1 MSLFQE
7 ILQKYWGYSEFRE
20 LQENIIQSLYDGK
33 DTLGLMPTG
42 GGKSLTFQ
50 VPVLALE
57 GLCVVVTPLI
67 ALMKDQVD
75 NLKKKGIK
83 ALAVYSGMSNDEI
96 QTAYDNAIFGDFKF
110 LYLSPERLSS
120 PLFLKKL
127 SLMKVC
133 AVVID
138 EAHCISQWGYDFR
151 PAYMQI
157 ASIRE
162 LLPNVPFLALTAT
175 ATPKVVDDIQERL
188 SFNEKN
194 VFKKSFERQ
203 NLVYLVRQ
211 VDSKEAELVKI
222 LSKMQGSIMI
232 YVRNRKKTKEIATL
246 LQSNGFVA
254 DYFHAGLSH
263 KEKQLKQD
271 LWKNNEIPIIVCTN
285 AFGMGIDKPDVRLVI
300 HMDLPNSI
308 EEYFQE
314 AGRAGRDEKKSYA
327 LILTHKSDKSRL
339 LKRIQDEF
347 PEKEFISKVY
357 DSLSYYYQIA
367 AGYGTEKYYQFLIG
381 KFCKTYKYPI
391 LPTHNAL
398 KILSLA
404 GYIDYQDIVD
414 FKSQLMFQVTRQE
427 LYTFDLSDKIDAVIK
442 TVMRLY
448 TGVFAD
454 LVSIDE
460 EEIASL
466 NQMTRQEVYEALA
479 YCSKIHL
486 ITYIPS
492 SKVPLIT
499 YLIPRIESKYLKI
512 KDEVYTNRKKM
523 YTDRLK
529 SMYDYVNQ
537 SIFCRSK
544 MLLQYFG
551 EQNAKECGQCDICL
565 ERKKSPRKPSEDI
578 RNKLLSLLAEDEYL
592 MDEILKQFEFLE
604 HNSVIETLRLLIDEQ
619 LVDVKF
625 NKVKLINCE

>member
-7 ILQKYWGYSEFRE
+7 ILQKYWSYSDFRE
-20 LQENIIQSLYDGK
+20 LQEDIITSLYEGK

-50 VPVLALE
+50 VPVMALE
-57 GLCVVVTPLI
+57 GLCIVVTPLI

-75 NLKKKGIK
+75 NLKNKGIK

-110 LYLSPERLSS
+110 LYLSPERLNS

-133 AVVID
+133 AVVVD

-157 ASIRE
+157 ASIRQ
-162 LLPNVPFLALTAT
+162 LLPNTPFLALTAT
-175 ATPKVVDDIQERL
+175 ATPKVVNDIQERL
-188 SFNEKN
+188 SFKEKN

-211 VDSKEAELVKI
+211 VDSKESELLKI

-246 LQSNGFVA
+246 LQSNGFSA

-263 KEKQLKQD
+263 KEKQIKQD

-300 HMDLPNSI
+300 HIDLPNSI

-327 LILTHKSDKSRL
+327 LILTHKSDKSKL

-347 PEKEFISKVY
+347 PEKEFIRKVY

-367 AGYGTEKYYQFLIG
+367 EGYGTDKYYQFQIG

-404 GYIDYQDIVD
+404 GYLDYQDIVD
-414 FKSQLMFQVTRQE
+414 FKSQLMFLVTRQE
-427 LYTFDLSDKIDAVIK
+427 LYVHQLSDKIDAVIK
-442 TVMRLY
+442 TVLRLY

-454 LVSIDE
+454 LVAIDE
-460 EEIASL
+460 EEIASQ
-466 NQMTRQEVYEALA
+466 NQMTRQEVYEALV
-479 YCSKIHL
+479 YCTRIHL
-486 ITYIPS
+486 ISYIPS
-492 SKVPLIT
+492 SKVPLIS
-499 YLIPRIESKYLKI
+499 YLIPRIESKYLNI
-512 KDEVYTNRKKM
+512 KDEIYTNRKNM

-537 SIFCRSK
+537 SIFCRSRV
-544 MLLQYFG
+544 LLQYFG
-551 EQNAKECGQCDICL
+551 EQDIKDCGQCDICL
-565 ERKKSPRKPSEDI
+565 ERKKNVLHPSENI
-578 RNKLLSLLAEDEYL
+578 RNKIVSLLSENEYL
-592 MDEILKQFEFLE
+592 MDDLLKQFEFVD
-604 HNSVIETLRLLIDEQ
+604 HKNVTETLRLLADEQ
-619 LVDVKF
+619 IVDIKF
-625 NKVKLINCE
+625 NEIKLTKNE